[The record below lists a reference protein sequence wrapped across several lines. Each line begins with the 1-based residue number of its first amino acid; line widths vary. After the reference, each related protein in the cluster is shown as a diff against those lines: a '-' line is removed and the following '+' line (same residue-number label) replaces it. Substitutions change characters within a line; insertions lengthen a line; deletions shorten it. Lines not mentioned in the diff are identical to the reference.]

1 MHLRRLHLSHEDR
14 NHAENK
20 GDAGVEGRAPGRS
33 LVSPL
38 YLSALGRLREGGAER
53 MQSEAAQER
62 RVRASGANG
71 AMDYLS
77 FMLKIYIPRRRAL
90 NY

>member
-1 MHLRRLHLSHEDR
+1 MRTEITRRT
-14 NHAENK
+14 K
-20 GDAGVEGRAPGRS
+20 GDGAVERRAPGCS

-38 YLSALGRLREGGAER
+38 YLPAPGRLREEGVEH
-53 MQSEAAQER
+53 MQSEAVQER

-77 FMLKIYIPRRRAL
+77 FMLKIYIPGRLAL

>member
-1 MHLRRLHLSHEDR
+1 MSHEDR

-20 GDAGVEGRAPGRS
+20 GDAAVEGRAPGRS

-38 YLSALGRLREGGAER
+38 YLPAPGRLREGRAER
-53 MQSEAAQER
+53 MQER

-77 FMLKIYIPRRRAL
+77 FMLKIYIPRRLAL